1 MRILFQT
8 VFFAFILF
16 LGFVF
21 KAPIAFPQNL
31 TKHLL
36 EQTSEGLASQVR
48 MRGDPIRGGILF
60 HTSTAGCVKCHSDGQ
75 LPSPLGPKL
84 TDIDPTTSDIYL
96 IESVLNPSQVIRK
109 GYETVSVLTTNGQIK
124 TGILTSQNTT
134 QIVLRELTDLLNPT
148 VISQSQIDEIEKT
161 SVSIMPQGLVD
172 SLRNEGEFYDLM
184 RYVFEVVHGGPHRA
198 RELRPTP
205 EELVI
210 KDDSVGLDHAG
221 ILQRLGAKDLK
232 AGKRIYLSHCKN
244 CHGASGN
251 EPTLPLARSFG
262 TQPLKNGSDPYSM
275 FMTLTKGSGLMAS
288 VQYLSPKERYQVVH
302 YIREALM
309 QPSNPQY
316 EVVDSSYL
324 AGLPKWTSLG

>member
-134 QIVLRELTDLLNPT
+134 QVVLRELTDLLNPT
-148 VISQSQIDEIEKT
+148 IIPQSQIDEIEKT
-161 SVSIMPQGLVD
+161 SLSIMPQGLVD

-184 RYVFEVVHGGPHRA
+184 RYVFEVVHGGSPRA

-205 EELVI
+205 EELVL
-210 KDDSVGLDHAG
+210 KDDSVIAML
-221 ILQRLGAKDLK
+221 
-232 AGKRIYLSHCKN
+232 
-244 CHGASGN
+244 
-251 EPTLPLARSFG
+251 LPLYCHA
-262 TQPLKNGSDPYSM
+262 
-275 FMTLTKGSGLMAS
+275 MA
-288 VQYLSPKERYQVVH
+288 LSWHQQ
-302 YIREALM
+302 L
-309 QPSNPQY
+309 
-316 EVVDSSYL
+316 
-324 AGLPKWTSLG
+324 TSLSD